1 MKQILCVSILLITF
15 SLFSQIPEYEFITEP
30 IDIIEN
36 FYDYMPGGYCTLP
49 IQIEEDGSLYIVFQ
63 ARETATSTRRTYF
76 AHFDENNNLIDI
88 DLIGIMDIHDGYASV
103 DIDPV
108 TGAPFVAW
116 HGNYDITSADLEVVF
131 SYALY
136 HLGQPGNWIPPFIV
150 IGDDTPSPNM
160 PEDCFIWPEVHI
172 GPSPIPN
179 NRRVYVIAKN
189 LTSSPVSG
197 NRSENV
203 LIAYADFDVNDLNM
217 QSTLDWEYR
226 TIELLD
232 QWHNGNPEWVRPLL
246 SCAVSDDGQI
256 ALMGYI
262 QADFEF
268 GNLTDQI
275 IVLHN
280 DNFGV
285 GEFEFYFQ
293 ESHYNVW
300 NPFTGPTHELY
311 FAPFLCS
318 HQNSIFHDSNS
329 KISFLGTMNLLIE
342 PNSWYPDLNL
352 MYPKAYTF
360 DLQTQEFS
368 FYDLY
373 IEGLVPDDDTPM
385 IPWDLDEDGIVDS
398 IGPNGEIVYVEG
410 WPIYYFDAGMG
421 FAENNF
427 KLTKN
432 EEKGWLAAVWND
444 GLKARLAE
452 QGVSGYEDWLET
464 PEIAICISTDN
475 GESWSQPIFMNA
487 LETPE
492 LEDMIPCY
500 IYPGDKIEDLGN
512 NHGKLHLFFLDDYEY
527 GSYVHGNGQN
537 LGGMQKYCS
546 IEIDFSP
553 FVSMQPETIPQSKT
567 YLTNYPNPFNP
578 STTIS
583 FSIPE
588 ESHAKLSVYNIKGQK
603 VKQLVN
609 ELLPAGEHSA
619 IWNGTDDNG
628 KSVSSGIYFYKLRIG
643 DYEKTRKMILM
654 K

>member
-1 MKQILCVSILLITF
+1 MKKLLIILIVIFTASGIYSNDFMKFINNKNTLEFPKYNGRPYF
-15 SLFSQIPEYEFITEP
+15 SSRETPDYEFITEP
-30 IDIIEN
+30 AEIMIN
-36 FYDYMPGGYCTLP
+36 YYDYMPGSYCGLP
-49 IQIEEDGSLYIVFQ
+49 IQIEEDGSIYIVFH
-63 ARETATSTRRTYF
+63 ARETLASTRREYY
-76 AHFDENNNLIDI
+76 AYIDVNGNVGNVNTIGTDDIHEGYAGI
-88 DLIGIMDIHDGYASV
+88 DL
-103 DIDPV
+103 DPV
-108 TGAPFVAW
+108 TGDPFVAW
-116 HGNYDITSADLEVVF
+116 HENIDSTADLEVVLT
-131 SYALY
+131 YDLY
-136 HLGQPGNWIPPFIV
+136 HLGGPGLWRAPFAV
-150 IGDDTPSPNM
+150 IDDNTPSPNM

-172 GPSPIPN
+172 GPSPEIGK
-179 NRRVYVIAKN
+179 RRVYVIAKN

-256 ALMGYI
+256 ALIGYI

-285 GEFEFYFQ
+285 GEFEYFFQ
-293 ESHYNVW
+293 EAHYNVW

-318 HQNSIFHDSNS
+318 HQNSIFHGSNS

-373 IEGLVPDDDTPM
+373 LEGADPSDNSPM
-385 IPWDLDEDGIVDS
+385 IPWDLNEDGIVDS

-421 FAENNF
+421 F
-427 KLTKN
+427 
-432 EEKGWLAAVWND
+432 
-444 GLKARLAE
+444 RLCPM
-452 QGVSGYEDWLET
+452 G
-464 PEIAICISTDN
+464 
-475 GESWSQPIFMNA
+475 
-487 LETPE
+487 
-492 LEDMIPCY
+492 
-500 IYPGDKIEDLGN
+500 
-512 NHGKLHLFFLDDYEY
+512 
-527 GSYVHGNGQN
+527 
-537 LGGMQKYCS
+537 
-546 IEIDFSP
+546 
-553 FVSMQPETIPQSKT
+553 
-567 YLTNYPNPFNP
+567 
-578 STTIS
+578 
-583 FSIPE
+583 
-588 ESHAKLSVYNIKGQK
+588 
-603 VKQLVN
+603 
-609 ELLPAGEHSA
+609 
-619 IWNGTDDNG
+619 
-628 KSVSSGIYFYKLRIG
+628 R
-643 DYEKTRKMILM
+643 
-654 K
+654 